1 MEICKL
7 NHYFFVCLLFLK
19 SSCKNALG
27 NYVGAMFTIVYLLIE
42 KTILLG

>member
-19 SSCKNALG
+19 SSCENALG
-27 NYVGAMFTIVYLLIE
+27 NYVGAMFIIVYVLIE
-42 KTILLG
+42 KIIFLG